1 MDGFNS
7 NDSII
12 IMAATNR
19 ADILDP
25 ALMRPGRFDRQIH
38 VNTPDVRGR
47 EAILKVHS
55 RNKPLAPNVNLKI
68 VARMTGGFSGADL
81 ENLLNEAAIL
91 AARDNRRQITN
102 KDLYEGINKV
112 TMGPARKSK
121 LVTETDKR
129 LTAYHE
135 SGHAVLAKLLPNCH
149 PVHEVTIIPRGQ
161 AGGYTSMRP
170 DNDDSYNTK
179 NQFLD
184 MITMSLGGRVAE
196 ELVIKDISTGAYGDI
211 RQVTE
216 IAKHMVVDYGMS
228 DAVGAL
234 NYGSNGEVFIGRD
247 MASHVT
253 YSERTASLI
262 DSEVKRIVDE
272 ALDKA
277 RKLLSENRALLDT
290 MARVLIEKQT
300 IYAEEV
306 NLIMEG
312 KSTEEVIDFM
322 NKNEQALSENPFAR
336 DLRNAPKINNEEP
349 VIDNQKVENLE
360 DNDKIDTTSN
370 ENVDSKDEP
379 TKTDKLDNEN

>member
-1 MDGFNS
+1 
-7 NDSII
+7 
-12 IMAATNR
+12 
-19 ADILDP
+19 
-25 ALMRPGRFDRQIH
+25 
-38 VNTPDVRGR
+38 
-47 EAILKVHS
+47 
-55 RNKPLAPNVNLKI
+55 
-68 VARMTGGFSGADL
+68 
-81 ENLLNEAAIL
+81 
-91 AARDNRRQITN
+91 
-102 KDLYEGINKV
+102 
-112 TMGPARKSK
+112 
-121 LVTETDKR
+121 
-129 LTAYHE
+129 
-135 SGHAVLAKLLPNCH
+135 
-149 PVHEVTIIPRGQ
+149 
-161 AGGYTSMRP
+161 
-170 DNDDSYNTK
+170 
-179 NQFLD
+179 
-184 MITMSLGGRVAE
+184 
-196 ELVIKDISTGAYGDI
+196 
-211 RQVTE
+211 
-216 IAKHMVVDYGMS
+216 MVVDYGMS

-349 VIDNQKVENLE
+349 VVDNQKVENLE
-360 DNDKIDTTSN
+360 DNVNNDTTSN